1 MNSETR
7 EERITDIMSEIVN
20 SLSREGPLS
29 LSSMSKP
36 YCHSEEMSPCL
47 IAFSRLEAEG
57 LIVQHPDGKWRVAE
71 KD

>member
-1 MNSETR
+1 MDPETR
-7 EERITDIMSEIVN
+7 EKRITDIMSEIVN

-36 YCHSEEMSPCL
+36 YCYSGEMGPCL

-57 LIVQHPDGKWRVAE
+57 LIVQRPDGKWKVAE